1 MYEDCFTSILF
12 SGGFILFN
20 LSAKTVLNSFSR
32 FIQMGQMDWQTA
44 CNVHGGD
51 GSRPAPS
58 RRDNNIHKN
67 IFNLCILLYNGDPQ
81 HRMLCPLLSN
91 AEISKKE
98 KFNSPKVEIWSPK
111 LLGNTVKK
119 SNQCCQF
126 YTTLQGTQH
135 SVISAH
141 NYCTLWRIRGE
152 SGGRGVCI
160 CCVKIYLLLTRGA
173 PCGNL

>member
-12 SGGFILFN
+12 SGGFILVN
-20 LSAKTVLNSFSR
+20 LSAKIVLYSFSR

-91 AEISKKE
+91 AEIYPKKRNLTPQ
-98 KFNSPKVEIWSPK
+98 KWRFDHQNNLATLLKKVTSVANFIQLYKEHNI
-111 LLGNTVKK
+111 LLYRPITIVH
-119 SNQCCQF
+119 C
-126 YTTLQGTQH
+126 
-135 SVISAH
+135 
-141 NYCTLWRIRGE
+141 
-152 SGGRGVCI
+152 GG
-160 CCVKIYLLLTRGA
+160 
-173 PCGNL
+173 